1 MIEPIFLTISGFMS
15 AWICHQLSIPF
26 ANYSTVSQQTRGRV
40 ETFIWNS
47 LYYTTIILIVINLI
61 TGIIG
66 LTLIWTRLIRMFV

>member
-40 ETFIWNS
+40 ETFIWNC
-47 LYYTTIILIVINLI
+47 LYYTTIILTVINLF

-66 LTLIWTRLIRMFV
+66 LILVWNRILPLFA